1 MTPEEQLRKA
11 VGAERLFKDAM
22 LQETLDVMERDIHTA
37 WTGCPVRDVEGRE
50 ALWRMAVTTRKFRD
64 LLRGTMESGKLAAE
78 QIRQK
83 EESLKD
89 RAVRKVREITNGR
102 GY

>member
-11 VGAERLFKDAM
+11 GAAERLFRDAM
-22 LQETLDVMERDIHTA
+22 LQETLDVMERDVMEA
-37 WTGCPVRDVEGRE
+37 WIACPVRDMEGRE
-50 ALWRMAVTTRKFRD
+50 ELYRLIKTTRKFRD

-78 QIRQK
+78 KIRQEK
-83 EESLKD
+83 ESLAAKAKAKI
-89 RAVRKVREITNGR
+89 RSFTQGR